1 MKAFLSHSTK
11 DKKLVE
17 IVANLLGRASVV
29 LDQYCFQTGTNFEE
43 AITNGLNQ
51 SDIFVLFASQHS
63 LASDWVQTEL
73 TEASQ
78 RNIHREIKKVLVYT
92 IDDETTVSDLPNW
105 LQKGLV
111 RNLQSPKLI
120 ADEVQMEIQKNAK
133 TVT

>member
-1 MKAFLSHSTK
+1 
-11 DKKLVE
+11 
-17 IVANLLGRASVV
+17 
-29 LDQYCFQTGTNFEE
+29 
-43 AITNGLNQ
+43 
-51 SDIFVLFASQHS
+51 VLFASQHS

-120 ADEVQMEIQKNAK
+120 ADEVRMEIQKNAK